1 MLPVSMR
8 CAVPASVGW
17 TVYGGDQA
25 ATHYSPLNQI
35 NRDNVGRLRPAWV
48 HSAPPE
54 AARYRGAV
62 ECTPLVVDGVMY
74 IVGAALIVQA
84 LDAATG
90 KLLWTHAPLNNG
102 PQRRGAGTSRGVTYW
117 KDGDR
122 ERIFAPVQN
131 RILCLNAKS
140 GKSVETFGENGAI
153 DLEKDVDRDLTHGE
167 SIVAT
172 TPGGIY
178 HDLLIVS
185 TRDEEGPRP
194 AAPGHIRAYDL
205 RTGKRRWIFHTIPH
219 PGEFGH
225 DTWSPDSWK
234 TAGGA
239 NCWGGLSIDETR
251 GLVFVSTGSGTF
263 DFYGGDRVGANLFAN
278 SVIAL
283 KADTGERVWHF
294 QTVHHDLWDYDIPC
308 QPSLATITHEG
319 KRVDVVAQVSKTG
332 WVYLFE
338 RATGKPLYPIE
349 ERPVPQSELPGEK
362 TYPTQPF
369 PTNPPPFARQG
380 ISREDLTNISP
391 EANAWVAE
399 ELKYFRFGP
408 MFTPPGKEETI
419 VLPGYH
425 GGALWG
431 GASFDPDTEWLY
443 VNHNEIPWSTSLN
456 EAPRE
461 AGYRYNFSGYKRNV
475 DQDGYP
481 VIRPPWGRISAI
493 DLRNCKIVWQVA
505 HGEYDE
511 LTARGIPRTGTYC
524 RGGNIAT
531 KGGLLFSAGTLDNR
545 FRAYDSKT
553 GKTLWETLLG
563 GGVFATP
570 STYMM
575 NGRQFVVVPVS
586 NSQSTAKTNQATQ
599 YKPGDFV
606 AFALPS

>member
-1 MLPVSMR
+1 MLPLSTR

-140 GKSVETFGENGAI
+140 GKIVETFGENAAI
-153 DLEKDVDRDLTHGE
+153 DLEKDGDRDLTHGE

-194 AAPGHIRAYDL
+194 AAPGHIRAYDA

-239 NCWGGLSIDETR
+239 NCWVGLSIDETR

-308 QPSLATITHEG
+308 QPALVTITHEG
-319 KRVDVVAQVSKTG
+319 KKVDVVAQVSKTG
-332 WVYLFE
+332 WV
-338 RATGKPLYPIE
+338 
-349 ERPVPQSELPGEK
+349 
-362 TYPTQPF
+362 
-369 PTNPPPFARQG
+369 
-380 ISREDLTNISP
+380 
-391 EANAWVAE
+391 
-399 ELKYFRFGP
+399 
-408 MFTPPGKEETI
+408 
-419 VLPGYH
+419 
-425 GGALWG
+425 
-431 GASFDPDTEWLY
+431 
-443 VNHNEIPWSTSLN
+443 
-456 EAPRE
+456 
-461 AGYRYNFSGYKRNV
+461 
-475 DQDGYP
+475 
-481 VIRPPWGRISAI
+481 
-493 DLRNCKIVWQVA
+493 
-505 HGEYDE
+505 
-511 LTARGIPRTGTYC
+511 
-524 RGGNIAT
+524 
-531 KGGLLFSAGTLDNR
+531 
-545 FRAYDSKT
+545 
-553 GKTLWETLLG
+553 
-563 GGVFATP
+563 
-570 STYMM
+570 
-575 NGRQFVVVPVS
+575 
-586 NSQSTAKTNQATQ
+586 
-599 YKPGDFV
+599 
-606 AFALPS
+606 